1 MLSIFYQLHHL
12 TDIDAEIYCWQKI
25 IDNTNMVIHAVM
37 CIITKFQITV
47 TTHIHTHTS
56 ITEQLRGN
64 TEKASLVCLTVFF
77 IILHCRVL

>member
-12 TDIDAEIYCWQKI
+12 TDIDAEIYCWQKFI
-25 IDNTNMVIHAVM
+25 NMVIHAVM

-56 ITEQLRGN
+56 ITEQLKGN
-64 TEKASLVCLTVFF
+64 TEKASPVCLTVCFF